1 MKIAT
6 GTISDIDERRVMG
19 RVRLPDH
26 DNLRTAWLSVLQ
38 RNTQNNKDYWL
49 PDIGEQVKV
58 LLDMDGEDG
67 VILGSVYSSVDT
79 PAIASRDKRRTD
91 FSDGA
96 FVEYDRKQSA
106 MTIGGNIK
114 TLHITTLAEVEIHT
128 STTATVH
135 AEQSATVNSPSTT
148 ITGDA
153 TVEKD
158 LTVKGALKAEG
169 GLQASGGAGK
179 TVSITGDVNVI
190 GKIDAT
196 GKITGA

>member
-6 GTISDIDERRVMG
+6 GTISDIDERRVMA

-26 DNLRTAWLSVLQ
+26 DNLRTAWISVLQ

-114 TLHITTLAEVEIHT
+114 TLHITTLADVEVNT
-128 STTATVH
+128 ATATVK
-135 AEQSATVNSPSTT
+135 ATQSATIDSPNTI

-158 LTVKGALKAEG
+158 LTVRGALKAEG